1 MIMMLLP
8 ELRSYLEQ
16 LLDDLLARTG
26 MTIGKQT
33 TREGILGQLQD
44 ELVHFFFMRL
54 MDALPPFQRGQF
66 TALLEQEAPNET
78 LEAFAECYISD
89 IPLFVTQVLLEFR
102 AQFLHTGKKLSA

>member
-1 MIMMLLP
+1 MMTILLP

-26 MTIGKQT
+26 MTIGKQS

-54 MDALPPFQRGQF
+54 VDTLPTFQRGQF
-66 TALLEQEAPNET
+66 TALLEKEAPDEILET
-78 LEAFAECYISD
+78 FAECYISN

-102 AQFLHTGKKLSA
+102 AQFLHEKKKLSA